1 MELGLFT
8 NFNICLMPA
17 AKIYKKKKLSY
28 TTKLKNNKT
37 TASKGSKAVK
47 EFMNNLLQKRTCLKG
62 IIYFGTVF
70 FLILVPVV
78 SEAQTSYGNQ
88 EVATDEPA
96 TVNSLPSL
104 FIDCNFCDDEH
115 IRREIPFINYV
126 RDPEQADIHLFV
138 TRTRLS
144 LGGAEY
150 EISFIGR
157 RHFAKLNLELS
168 YTADRNETWSE
179 TRDSLNN
186 LIRSALMPYL
196 SQTPLLNAITLTVDT
211 DLGGVSSVT
220 SEDDPWNFWVFEAY
234 VGSVELELE
243 SNRTVFDSRWGI
255 FADRVT
261 DEWKLRFRP
270 YFNYDYV
277 EIEQD
282 DADNAVSEVE
292 RHGIDSYA
300 LKSINQHW
308 SAGLFATYLTRNDQ
322 NTRNRIEVNPGVEY
336 SFLPYSEA
344 TRRAVTLRY
353 LIGYTWYDYFD
364 ETIFG
369 KTEQHLLNHQL
380 QGAVDIQQPWGAVSG
395 GIIGSHYLHDVE
407 LRRVEFFGS
416 VSVRLLEG
424 LALRFSSGL
433 EMIQDQLTL
442 RAGNTSLEDILLQ
455 RRELATDFE
464 FSGSI
469 AVTYTFGSDFANIV
483 NTRFF

>member
-1 MELGLFT
+1 
-8 NFNICLMPA
+8 MPA

-28 TTKLKNNKT
+28 TIKFKNNQRLVSSVFRIRKFMKDLFQKRIT
-37 TASKGSKAVK
+37 LLYIFLSVTIVFVSNNSVMAEGTRYAAGQDSIIVEKKAV
-47 EFMNNLLQKRTCLKG
+47 N
-62 IIYFGTVF
+62 V
-70 FLILVPVV
+70 
-78 SEAQTSYGNQ
+78 
-88 EVATDEPA
+88 
-96 TVNSLPSL
+96 LPSL
-104 FIDCNFCDDEH
+104 FIDCRYCDDDH
-115 IRREIPFINYV
+115 IRREITFVNYV

-138 TRTRLS
+138 TRERLN

-157 RHFAKLNLELS
+157 RRFADLNIELA

-179 TRDSLNN
+179 TRDSINN

-196 SQTPLLNAITLTVDT
+196 SQTSLLNAITFSVDT
-211 DLGGVSSVT
+211 ERGDVSSVT
-220 SEDDPWNFWVFEAY
+220 SDEDPWNFWVFEAY
-234 VGSVELELE
+234 VGGVELELE

-261 DEWKLRFRP
+261 EDWKLRFRP

-300 LKSINQHW
+300 IKTLNQHW
-308 SAGLFATYLTRNDQ
+308 STGLFATYLTRNDQ
-322 NTRNRIEVNPGVEY
+322 NTRNRVEVNPGVEY

-380 QGAVDIQQPWGAVSG
+380 QGSVDIQQPWGSVSG
-395 GIIGSHYLHDVE
+395 GIVGSHYLHDID
-407 LRRVEFFGS
+407 LRRIEFFGS
-416 VSVRLLEG
+416 ISVRLVEG

-442 RAGNTSLEDILLQ
+442 RAGDTSIEDILLQ